1 MFMRAMGEILLSNL
15 GFKSFGDIAHHHIGP
30 MAGFMVGWTYWLT
43 WIISGMVSVAK
54 YVEFWYPIPN
64 WLTVAFT
71 ILVLVGMNLFSAKLF
86 GELEFWLSLIKVITI
101 IALIV
106 VGIVMVIFAM
116 KTDYDDKCSEYLE
129 SWWILP

>member
-1 MFMRAMGEILLSNL
+1 
-15 GFKSFGDIAHHHIGP
+15 
-30 MAGFMVGWTYWLT
+30 MA
-43 WIISGMVSVAK
+43 
-54 YVEFWYPIPN
+54 IPN

-116 KTDYDDKCSEYLE
+116 KTDYGAQV
-129 SWWILP
+129 